1 MSSDVDDHELIS
13 SEKVFDGRIIKVF
26 IDDVRLPD
34 GRIVKWEKVKHPGA
48 VGIVPVLED
57 GSIVMVRQYRNATD
71 EVILEIPAGK
81 LSPGEP
87 PEECARRELREETG
101 FSAGEMIKL
110 AEFYNSPGYSD
121 EYFHVYIARDLTY
134 EGTDLEPDEFLEEEK
149 VGLSEA
155 IGKIPTGEI
164 RDAKTIIGLTLAR
177 LYLERAIP
185 DFKKSD

>member
-1 MSSDVDDHELIS
+1 MIS
-13 SEKVFDGRIIKVF
+13 SEKVFDGRIIKVY
-26 IDDVRLPD
+26 IDDVKLPD
-34 GRIVKWEKVKHPGA
+34 GRTVKWEKVKHPGA

-87 PEECARRELREETG
+87 PGDCAERELQEETG

-121 EYFHVYIARDLTY
+121 EYFYVYMARDLTY
-134 EGTDLEPDEFLEEEK
+134 KGVDLEPDEFLEEER

-155 IGKIPTGEI
+155 IGKISSGEI
-164 RDAKTIIGLTLAR
+164 KDAKTIIGLTLAR
-177 LYLERAIP
+177 LYLEGTIP
-185 DFKKSD
+185 DFRKVRDGM